1 MNVQKKLASIQLRTS
16 NSALEIGIAKETV
29 FASERYSDVS
39 LGNEKTANYTNVI
52 VKGEPQNQA
61 LLKDFYAAYKFEIV
75 SGAQYARFDDEVA
88 NKLIFLP
95 TLEGVGKQSIVVR
108 VSARYPKYE
117 GFTKFTTEEVTIK
130 AVFGVQCS
138 NIAEARQAT
147 KDQREYAHKDG
158 NLQSRK
164 NVFEKE
170 IAGVGYAVYD
180 APRSRNLYAICLADN
195 IVYEVNE
202 DGTPVTVNGSNNLN
216 LYGDLYG
223 NNHIISALK
232 QQVETHLIRIN
243 WSGVTLSNTVMRSN
257 SIGDDG
263 LITDAKDTEGFTS
276 TVCEV
281 ICGYDWDT
289 NRLNDVCIEYCIFEN
304 AKQAITLFN
313 VDATVNGCIIR
324 NMTQVGMYIPQ
335 RMADMGDAVYPFY
348 SHLNINNVVCS
359 NMLGS
364 LMSVAYEKF
373 TMKSS
378 KLGRFADDFDK
389 NEKIFLEEFY
399 SAGVNCV
406 INQTGFL
413 EAYNWQNIKNAG
425 LLKTGNADVD
435 GMIGSMVYDL
445 IRENSAFDNYKYE
458 YGGETYMHVAFICS
472 GISLKTV

>member
-1 MNVQKKLASIQLRTS
+1 MTSNKAAISLKNGKQFVIESCFLDDLIIKNAQFFAKDGGFVLSVDENSLKLELAWADMLKEGALQNAIWTSSDTDVAVVDENGFVKGISDGSVVVTATVGEARVSVELNVQKKLASIQLRTS

-158 NLQSRK
+158 NLQSRE

-216 LYGDLYG
+216 LYGDCT
-223 NNHIISALK
+223 
-232 QQVETHLIRIN
+232 ETT
-243 WSGVTLSNTVMRSN
+243 TLFPRLNSKWKRTLFV
-257 SIGDDG
+257 SIGAA
-263 LITDAKDTEGFTS
+263 LRFQT
-276 TVCEV
+276 
-281 ICGYDWDT
+281 
-289 NRLNDVCIEYCIFEN
+289 RL
-304 AKQAITLFN
+304 
-313 VDATVNGCIIR
+313 
-324 NMTQVGMYIPQ
+324 
-335 RMADMGDAVYPFY
+335 
-348 SHLNINNVVCS
+348 
-359 NMLGS
+359 
-364 LMSVAYEKF
+364 
-373 TMKSS
+373 
-378 KLGRFADDFDK
+378 
-389 NEKIFLEEFY
+389 
-399 SAGVNCV
+399 CV
-406 INQTGFL
+406 QT
-413 EAYNWQNIKNAG
+413 A
-425 LLKTGNADVD
+425 
-435 GMIGSMVYDL
+435 
-445 IRENSAFDNYKYE
+445 
-458 YGGETYMHVAFICS
+458 
-472 GISLKTV
+472 